1 MMSVFQL
8 GGHSPGRQRFLTIAL
23 LMATLSAAQFA
34 ASPANPQPGP
44 RWQDRPDFWH
54 PGWMRRHM
62 WGRKDIGRE
71 VRARM
76 QRHWTFMHGSIPS
89 TYEDARSTVKR
100 TKENVQAGGKL
111 YQANCVSCHG
121 KQGLG
126 DGTDGRSLSP
136 SPALLAYL
144 IQRPIA
150 VDGYLL
156 WTISDGGAAFK
167 TDMPAFKDT
176 LPKDDIWKVIAY
188 MRAGFPAVKK

>member
-1 MMSVFQL
+1 MSVFQVE
-8 GGHSPGRQRFLTIAL
+8 QRSGDWRRLVLLAL
-23 LMATLSAAQFA
+23 LIAMLT
-34 ASPANPQPGP
+34 ASHFVTNPARAQPGP
-44 RWQDRPDFWH
+44 QAHDRTDFWH

-89 TYEDARSTVKR
+89 AYEDARSTVEPTR
-100 TKENVQAGGKL
+100 QNVQAGGKL
-111 YQANCVSCHG
+111 YRANCLSCHG
-121 KQGLG
+121 KRGLG
-126 DGTDGRSLSP
+126 DGAAGRSLSP

-150 VDGYLL
+150 VDGYLM

-167 TDMPAFKDT
+167 TAMPAFKET
-176 LPKDDIWKVIAY
+176 LSKDDIWKVIAY
-188 MRAGFPAVKK
+188 MRAGFPEFEK